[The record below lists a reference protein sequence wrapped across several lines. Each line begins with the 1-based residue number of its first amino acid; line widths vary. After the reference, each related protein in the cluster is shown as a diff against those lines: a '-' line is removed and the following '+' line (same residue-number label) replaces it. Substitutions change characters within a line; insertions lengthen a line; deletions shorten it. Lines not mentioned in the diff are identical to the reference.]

1 MTEHLPVRVR
11 RMQSAHGVAGAA
23 ETVGSFARQAA
34 AEAFIQT
41 EIKKF
46 ESFGSDRERHW
57 GKGRDGG
64 QVHYWVETDQETR
77 SVEKHG

>member
-11 RMQSAHGVAGAA
+11 RMQSLDGVAGVA
-23 ETVGSFARQAA
+23 EAVGSFAQQAA

-41 EIKKF
+41 EIMKF
-46 ESFGSDRERHW
+46 ESFGSDLERRW
-57 GKGRDGG
+57 GKDRDGG

-77 SVEKHG
+77 SVENHG